1 MTPAHENPSCQQWL
15 VTIKGDHTEAIE
27 DALAEIIR
35 LVGEG
40 YTSGFDSNE
49 TGCYRF
55 SIQNPH

>member
-1 MTPAHENPSCQQWL
+1 MTNAHENPNGQQLL

-35 LVGEG
+35 LVSEG

-49 TGCYRF
+49 TGRYHF